1 MPLSV
6 HPPVDCRYHVQV
18 LPEHLLTSRLQPSHH
33 RCEVAIVITLIA
45 PRNKRNLPRV
55 SVTERGRG
63 HSDLAC
69 LTTEPAA
76 SPRVAATGSPT
87 GARGADGSTTNSPRR
102 GQGTG
107 W

>member
-55 SVTERGRG
+55 SVSR
-63 HSDLAC
+63 A
-69 LTTEPAA
+69 
-76 SPRVAATGSPT
+76 
-87 GARGADGSTTNSPRR
+87 GARTLRPGLSDHGAGRFTTRGGHREPHRCPGSRR
-102 GQGTG
+102 QHH
-107 W
+107 